1 MDLTWQQ
8 VIFAFMGGLGLF
20 LFGIRTM
27 SDALQS
33 VAGDRMRTIL
43 EKGTRSPIRGVLTG
57 TLVTGL
63 IQSSSA
69 TTVLTVGLV
78 NAELLTLRQA
88 IGVIMGANIGTTVT
102 AYLIGF
108 DLEEYA
114 LPILAVGVLLFM
126 FAQQKKIKSIGQAL
140 FGFGLLFFGLSIMGE
155 GVQPLK
161 DLPFFTNLMT
171 SIDNNS
177 LIGVAIGTLFTAIVQ
192 SSSATI
198 GVLQELAY
206 KGVVTYHQ
214 AVPILFGDNIGT
226 TITALLAGIGASVAA
241 RRAALTHFMFN
252 IVGTLIFLPL
262 FIIGIFPKIVILVT
276 NTFFTLIPGFAGNW
290 DLLNIK
296 LQIAQTHAVFN
307 ISNTLIHLPL
317 VGLLALVVTK
327 IIADRESGEGEPFKA
342 RYIDR
347 RFLKNPSVA
356 LAQATRET
364 LRMGELARQ
373 AFENA
378 IEYFDNRSDALA
390 KRGEELEET
399 VDNMEREITD
409 YVVLASE
416 QSLSHEDSA
425 QAFLILQS
433 LNDVERIA
441 DLSESIIQVADY
453 AAKHQVRFSGEA
465 QDEMN
470 EMVNLTRETLE
481 VTLMALARK
490 DRDLAAKVVINE
502 RRLDTMQVQYRKN
515 HIRRLNER
523 VCTGNNGAVFLD
535 LLGNLERISDH
546 CRNIVGY
553 IFPETY
559 GDKETVVPR
568 GKFL

>member
-1 MDLTWQQ
+1 
-8 VIFAFMGGLGLF
+8 MGGLGLF

-27 SDALQS
+27 SDALQA

-102 AYLIGF
+102 AYIIGF
-108 DLEEYA
+108 NLEEYA

-126 FAQQKKIKSIGQAL
+126 FARQKKVKSIGQAL

-155 GVQPLK
+155 GMQPLK
-161 DLPFFTNLMT
+161 NLPFFTDLMT

-177 LIGVAIGTLFTAIVQ
+177 LTGVAIGTFFTAIIQ

-206 KGVVTYHQ
+206 KGVITYHQ
-214 AVPILFGDNIGT
+214 AVPILFGDNVGT

-262 FIIGIFPKIVILVT
+262 FIIGIFPKIVIWVT
-276 NTFFTLIPGFAGNW
+276 NTFFTLIPGFANW
-290 DLLNIK
+290 DMLNIK
-296 LQIAQTHAVFN
+296 LQIAQTHFVFN

-317 VGLLALVVTK
+317 VGLLAFVVTQ
-327 IIADRESGEGEPFKA
+327 IIADPEPGESEPFKA
-342 RYIDR
+342 RFIDR

-378 IEYFDNRSDALA
+378 IEYFDNRSEALA

-399 VDNMEREITD
+399 IDNMEREITD

-441 DLSESIIQVADY
+441 DLSESIILVADY
-453 AAKHQVRFSGEA
+453 AAKHQVHFSGEA

-470 EMVNLTRETLE
+470 EMVDLTRETLE

-502 RRLDTMQVQYRKN
+502 RRLDTMQAQYRKN

-553 IFPETY
+553 IFPEAY
-559 GDKETVVPR
+559 GDAEGAVPR
-568 GKFL
+568 GKFT